1 MKIELITDMLIKK
14 IQADIIILFGS
25 AAAGRMRDD
34 SDVDLAFL
42 SERSLDE
49 YEVFIIAQELANEL
63 GRDVDLID
71 LSKASTVFKA
81 YILGTGKI
89 IYSSD
94 ENKKHEFQINTFKE
108 YALLNE
114 ERKVILDRVRERGGI
129 YEK

>member
-1 MKIELITDMLIKK
+1 MDIELIKNVLIEKTS
-14 IQADIIILFGS
+14 AFIIILFGS
-25 AAAGRMRDD
+25 AAEERLRDD
-34 SDVDLAFL
+34 SDIDLAFL
-42 SERSLDE
+42 SEKSLSE

-71 LSKASTVFKA
+71 LRKASTVFKA
-81 YILGTGKI
+81 NILGTGKI

-94 ENKKHEFQINTFKE
+94 ENRKHEFQINTFKD

-114 ERKVILDRVRERGGI
+114 ERKEILDRTMERGSI

>member
-1 MKIELITDMLIKK
+1 MDIELIKNVLIEKTS
-14 IQADIIILFGS
+14 AFIIILFGS
-25 AAAGRMRDD
+25 AADERLRDE
-34 SDVDLAFL
+34 SDIDLAFL
-42 SERSLDE
+42 SEKILSE

-71 LSKASTVFKA
+71 LSKASTVFKSN
-81 YILGTGKI
+81 ILGTGKI

-94 ENKKHEFQINTFKE
+94 ENRKHEFQINTFKD

-114 ERKVILDRVRERGGI
+114 ERKELLDRTLERGSI